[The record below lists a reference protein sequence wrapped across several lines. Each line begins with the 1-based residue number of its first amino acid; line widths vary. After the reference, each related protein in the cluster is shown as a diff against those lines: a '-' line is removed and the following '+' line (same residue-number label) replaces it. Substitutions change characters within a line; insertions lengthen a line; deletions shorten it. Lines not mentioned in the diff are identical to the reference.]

1 MKKDAFRLGERL
13 RRECPVITKKLKS
26 AVGNK
31 RHALLNKNFCL
42 NIRRNE
48 LITFADMTETQTKLA
63 DVHEQLDLASET
75 ILDLETNVLRNK
87 TLKELIDTQTEDLE
101 LEKQSQNLLETNET
115 LQNYVENICGI
126 PVEVSGMSGRANSK
140 FSKFSRSYQL
150 RRLKEVKSRAECA
163 LWFLD
168 MYGLKLDSLTLKDDK
183 EEQHGINFG
192 SLSDSDKHSLEKYL
206 TYWIGST
213 FMMHGIMSCLLC
225 VMGSESPT

>member
-1 MKKDAFRLGERL
+1 MTFFYSISIPYQICSDWCSEAGHSTEKYTLILESFLLDKHSLTLKKDAFRLGERP

-26 AVGNK
+26 AGGNK

-75 ILDLETNVLRNK
+75 ILDLETNVLNLHSEIK
-87 TLKELIDTQTEDLE
+87 TLKELIDAQTEDLE
-101 LEKQSQNLLETNET
+101 LEKQKSQNLLETNET
-115 LQNYVENICGI
+115 LQKYVENICGI
-126 PVEVSGMSGRANSK
+126 PVGVSGMSGRANSK

-168 MYGLKLDSLTLKDDK
+168 MYGLKLDS
-183 EEQHGINFG
+183 
-192 SLSDSDKHSLEKYL
+192 
-206 TYWIGST
+206 
-213 FMMHGIMSCLLC
+213 
-225 VMGSESPT
+225 